1 MRLGPW
7 KNRLTDGSS
16 SKNTNPSLS
25 PLLCLF
31 CEGAFDCLRPLL
43 LRNKAVN
50 PNEKKRSIMNE
61 LMQPLCSDHV
71 KHLQHLTMEF
81 RMSAHISQ
89 NELTGWSRGCQF
101 YPLWY
106 NVGCIPR
113 HLYLHTIKYT
123 HIYISN
129 YYFNYLCLLKC
140 LTKAFLSI
148 SL

>member
-1 MRLGPW
+1 M
-7 KNRLTDGSS
+7 
-16 SKNTNPSLS
+16 
-25 PLLCLF
+25 
-31 CEGAFDCLRPLL
+31 
-43 LRNKAVN
+43 
-50 PNEKKRSIMNE
+50 KKRDQLWNE

-113 HLYLHTIKYT
+113 HLYLHTITYT
-123 HIYISN
+123 HIYTYRIIILIICV
-129 YYFNYLCLLKC
+129 Y
-140 LTKAFLSI
+140 
-148 SL
+148 